1 MTSLFGFSIAT
12 SGLAAQQRALETI
25 SHNIANANTPGF
37 SRQST
42 AITPAEPMKVSGRRA
57 GMVGTGANATTI
69 SRQRNGFLDL
79 QYRNENTKLA
89 ENQTL
94 ADTLAKVE
102 GVFGEP
108 SESGLRTMTERYWT
122 AWQDLSLNPESIA
135 ARGSVAEAGQALA
148 TSLNSVASN
157 IQQYREDLN
166 LRVKNTVT
174 DINILSSQI
183 ASLNKQ
189 ISAITSLG
197 QQPNDLKD
205 QRDLAVDKLSALV
218 EVRTQDNEDGSI
230 KVTAAGRVL
239 VEGAESVPMGTE
251 LKGTEGFV
259 DITSY
264 GVALLPNEMRGELK
278 ALVDLR
284 DKITAPDD
292 PSGILYKIN
301 QMAKGMADAINTQH
315 RAGFDL
321 NGDKGEDFFVSLDG
335 NPIGAGNIQV
345 NPHLLTGTLGL
356 NKLAASASAT
366 AGKGDNSNVM
376 KIIAIK
382 TQNVL
387 SGGRSTIDDYYKEI
401 ITSIGVQTQA
411 ANRMVTNQKNL
422 LEFVDGQRES
432 NSGVNLDQEM
442 SELIRFQHA
451 YNASAKVLSVMD
463 TMLEQLISIAG
474 R

>member
-42 AITPAEPMKVSGRRA
+42 AITSAEPMKVSGRRA

-157 IQQYREDLN
+157 IQQYREDHN

-264 GVALLPNEMRGELK
+264 G
-278 ALVDLR
+278 
-284 DKITAPDD
+284 
-292 PSGILYKIN
+292 
-301 QMAKGMADAINTQH
+301 
-315 RAGFDL
+315 
-321 NGDKGEDFFVSLDG
+321 
-335 NPIGAGNIQV
+335 
-345 NPHLLTGTLGL
+345 
-356 NKLAASASAT
+356 
-366 AGKGDNSNVM
+366 
-376 KIIAIK
+376 
-382 TQNVL
+382 
-387 SGGRSTIDDYYKEI
+387 
-401 ITSIGVQTQA
+401 
-411 ANRMVTNQKNL
+411 
-422 LEFVDGQRES
+422 
-432 NSGVNLDQEM
+432 
-442 SELIRFQHA
+442 
-451 YNASAKVLSVMD
+451 
-463 TMLEQLISIAG
+463 
-474 R
+474 